1 MGKPQVDYSPQ
12 LQQLMQQVEIPS
24 YRALGARA
32 GVSQWAIN
40 LLRQGQVERLRVESL
55 MKLSQTLAT
64 PLSDI
69 LELFGRKSPPT
80 KKEGASAPPTAETE
94 ALQQEYDRL
103 RQKLADQE
111 AEIRQRVQR
120 DTIATIESWL
130 LQWPTVVH
138 AVQNNPDLP
147 ASRLLPLTKP
157 LNALL
162 ESWNILPIGTV
173 GESEPFDPTI
183 HQPLK
188 GNPQIGEWVSIR
200 NSGYRQ
206 GDRILYRAKV
216 SPNANP

>member
-12 LQQLMQQVEIPS
+12 LQQLMQRKDIPS
-24 YRALGARA
+24 YRALGERA
-32 GVSQWAIN
+32 GISQWTIN
-40 LLRQGQVERLRVESL
+40 LLRQGQVARLRVEAL

-64 PLSDI
+64 PLPDLI
-69 LELFGRKSPPT
+69 ALFTGTSQTQPER
-80 KKEGASAPPTAETE
+80 ASAPRTSETQ
-94 ALQQEYDRL
+94 ALRQEYDRL
-103 RQKLADQE
+103 RQQLADQE
-111 AEIRQRVQR
+111 AEIRKRVQG
-120 DTIATIESWL
+120 DAIATLESWL
-130 LQWPTVVH
+130 LQWPTAVY

-188 GNPQIGEWVSIR
+188 GNPCIGEWVRIR
-200 NSGYRQ
+200 NLGYRQ
-206 GDRILYRAKV
+206 GERILYRAKV